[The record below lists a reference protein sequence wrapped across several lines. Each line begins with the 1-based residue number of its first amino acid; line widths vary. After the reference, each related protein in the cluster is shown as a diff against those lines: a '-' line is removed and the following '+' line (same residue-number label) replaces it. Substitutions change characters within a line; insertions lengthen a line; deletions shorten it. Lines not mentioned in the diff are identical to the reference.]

1 MENNSEELVDKS
13 IIVTNALIEWI
24 NEAFT
29 YFKEE
34 PLNSLRKLSDP
45 VVVFSLLNEM

>member
-1 MENNSEELVDKS
+1 MENNSGEIVEKS
-13 IIVTNALIEWI
+13 VNTALIEWI

-34 PLNSLRKLSDP
+34 PLTSLRKLSDP
-45 VVVFSLLNEM
+45 IIVFNLLHEM